1 VRHVLASLILFLLN
15 AVPVAAQAPAPR
27 PIVVAADAP
36 WRHAN
41 SGMTMPVTLSGFPRT
56 QVREYEAP
64 ELDVVGTWRRGDD
77 DELTVYVTRSTAG
90 SVPVWFDRAT
100 WAIESRSVYGRLT
113 PAQPSAA
120 LRVPGAAVDTGLIAT
135 WTTEGA
141 FRGTGVAILPVGEWL
156 VKLRYSSTSRDGAA
170 VADVLRTAVAGLGW
184 PAAIPAA
191 AAAQPIA
198 ACADQLSYKGT
209 AKDAP
214 ASMQTALAGA
224 LGSLAVQGA
233 SGTRPTF
240 CREGQRDQA
249 FGLYRP
255 DGASDRYLLALS
267 DAGRGVVVG
276 PGIGPLLDEKAKPS
290 WSVNLALPGQTI
302 NFAPQDRLPR
312 PERALALLRTRPVSS
327 TSTHGPKREIT
338 LPSSR

>member
-1 VRHVLASLILFLLN
+1 MFLVLLPF
-15 AVPVAAQAPAPR
+15 VPVAAQAPAPR

-41 SGMTMPVTLSGFPRT
+41 SGMTMPVTLFGFPRT
-56 QVREYEAP
+56 QVREFEAP
-64 ELDVVGTWRRGDD
+64 ELDVVGTWQRDD

-100 WAIESRSVYGRLT
+100 WAIETRPVYGRLT
-113 PAQPSAA
+113 PAQLPAA
-120 LRVPGAAVDTGLIAT
+120 LRVPGAAVDAGLIAT

-141 FRGTGVAILPVGEWL
+141 YRGTGVAIMPMGEWL

-170 VADVLRTAVAGLGW
+170 VAEVLRSAIAGLGW
-184 PAAIPAA
+184 PAVIPAT

-255 DGASDRYLLALS
+255 DGASDRYFIALS

-276 PGIGPLLDEKAKPS
+276 PGIGPLFDKTAKPS
-290 WSVNLALPGQTI
+290 WSVDLALPGQTI

-312 PERALALLRTRPVSS
+312 PERALALLRTKPASS
-327 TSTHGPKREIT
+327 TSTHGPKRQIT